1 MTHDDDK
8 LPALPMRSI
17 STQLTDD
24 DLDRLDMFR
33 RTQEEIPSRSA
44 ILREAV
50 RLYLDLQEDPVS
62 AVGGLI
68 EGLTI
73 LYGDDDSA
81 ADLLG
86 ELQGSA

>member
-1 MTHDDDK
+1 MTHEDDI

-44 ILREAV
+44 ILRESL
-50 RLYLDLQEDPVS
+50 RLYLDLHDDPAG
-62 AVGGLI
+62 AVGQLV
-68 EGLTI
+68 EGLSI
-73 LYGDDDSA
+73 IYGIEAPDDPI
-81 ADLLG
+81 G
-86 ELQGSA
+86 TPHGSA